1 MFQSDDF
8 QFCFCFQ
15 KMSGFELDEDPLL
28 GLDGLDPSVWDC
40 EGCPPPQ
47 FHLPPPPPPPWMSV
61 EDCQQSDSSSERL
74 ADTLLRHSETCDSFA
89 DLAPGVSRVDHT
101 SNNSFEE
108 AFHSVAVVVVSSVIL
123 VILVLTA
130 GVFIFK

>member
-1 MFQSDDF
+1 
-8 QFCFCFQ
+8 
-15 KMSGFELDEDPLL
+15 MSGFELDEDPLL

-61 EDCQQSDSSSERL
+61 EDCQQSDSSNERL
-74 ADTLLRHSETCDSFA
+74 TDTLLRHSETCDSFA
-89 DLAPGVSRVDHT
+89 DLAPGVSRVDHS